1 MAVGPAH
8 RGLDDLVQRTERH
21 HGRHLQLAP
30 DERFDM
36 KKFHAQRGNFA
47 SRGSRRSSVS
57 IHAASIAVPGAWWDR
72 RKTGRTGPGSLSGG
86 LAWRGRWDQRGR
98 RGLIRS
104 GPKVNW
110 LRPRCCRR
118 HAGPFAERQSF
129 EEGMS
134 VAVRE
139 TPGGRRNINKQ
150 KK

>member
-72 RKTGRTGPGSLSGG
+72 RKTGRTGPGSIMGDRKSSGEG
-86 LAWRGRWDQRGR
+86 KRG
-98 RGLIRS
+98 
-104 GPKVNW
+104 
-110 LRPRCCRR
+110 
-118 HAGPFAERQSF
+118 AER
-129 EEGMS
+129 G
-134 VAVRE
+134 
-139 TPGGRRNINKQ
+139 
-150 KK
+150 